1 MELIS
6 LFPLNI
12 VVYPEE
18 KLNLHIFE
26 PRYRALISEALQ
38 QDRLFGIPSYVL
50 NKIEYGTTVYIEKV
64 VKTYA
69 DGRMDIITRGKKIFK
84 VIRFENPAPQ
94 KLYAEGE
101 VAFLPIN
108 FDSNASIDYIFKE
121 KVNELANLLSISS
134 YFDWN
139 AINGAYD
146 VAHQI
151 GLSKE
156 KEYEL
161 LQIKGEVERKG
172 YIIEH
177 IERIIPV
184 LKETE
189 NAKKRVKMNGHFRNF
204 GPLDF

>member
-38 QDRLFGIPSYVL
+38 QDRMFGIPSYVL

-108 FDSNASIDYIFKE
+108 FDSNASIDYILRKRLM
-121 KVNELANLLSISS
+121 NWQISS
-134 YFDWN
+134 QSHL
-139 AINGAYD
+139 IS
-146 VAHQI
+146 I
-151 GLSKE
+151 GMQLMV
-156 KEYEL
+156 L
-161 LQIKGEVERKG
+161 MMLPIKSV
-172 YIIEH
+172 Y
-177 IERIIPV
+177 P
-184 LKETE
+184 
-189 NAKKRVKMNGHFRNF
+189 KKKNMNYCKLRGK
-204 GPLDF
+204 